1 MATILPTALTA
12 IRVDQFF
19 ELPEQIL
26 AVVWASGSFGVILNA
41 KGSVFFVT
49 QTSDGIVVQI
59 NVSHFQTIRQ

>member
-41 KGSVFFVT
+41 KGLSLIHISEPT
-49 QTSDGIVVQI
+49 
-59 NVSHFQTIRQ
+59 RPY